1 MLFFDLYFPE
11 NLFLS
16 DLFLI
21 LVRFSFILIMGTD
34 LTLVE
39 KFVLLAR
46 HPEKA
51 RFVTAG
57 TQLWYGI
64 AGALLMEMSLQERI
78 EIRDGRVNLKNDK
91 KITDPMLSEIA
102 GMMGKAAKSRKIRYW
117 INRIYRN
124 ANKYK
129 KEIITDLVK
138 KGVLRQERKNF
149 LGLIPYTSNYI
160 RDRRTREKLIRHFK
174 MAVLHPSS
182 TEVTGADLAL
192 LGLIE
197 ASKMH
202 KTLSSDKDELKR
214 IKKELKQVIEKSPIA
229 GIVDKTI
236 KEVQAAIMVT
246 TVIVGAGGR

>member
-1 MLFFDLYFPE
+1 
-11 NLFLS
+11 
-16 DLFLI
+16 
-21 LVRFSFILIMGTD
+21 
-34 LTLVE
+34 
-39 KFVLLAR
+39 
-46 HPEKA
+46 
-51 RFVTAG
+51 
-57 TQLWYGI
+57 
-64 AGALLMEMSLQERI
+64 
-78 EIRDGRVNLKNDK
+78 
-91 KITDPMLSEIA
+91 
-102 GMMGKAAKSRKIRYW
+102 
-117 INRIYRN
+117 
-124 ANKYK
+124 
-129 KEIITDLVK
+129 LVK

-182 TEVTGADLAL
+182 TEVTGEDLAL